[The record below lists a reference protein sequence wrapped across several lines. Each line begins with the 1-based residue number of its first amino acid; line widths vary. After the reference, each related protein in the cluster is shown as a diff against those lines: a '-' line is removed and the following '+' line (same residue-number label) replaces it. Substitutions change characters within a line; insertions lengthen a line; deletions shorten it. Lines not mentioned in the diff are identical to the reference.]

1 MFFSEYFN
9 SKAIKMFAA
18 SVCPH
23 STVTSVTESVTENS
37 IHNNSYRASVT
48 MLHCYTYF
56 EKKKNKT
63 KNYERNTI
71 VNKNT

>member
-1 MFFSEYFN
+1 
-9 SKAIKMFAA
+9 MFAA

-56 EKKKNKT
+56 EKKKKT
-63 KNYERNTI
+63 KQKIMRETL
-71 VNKNT
+71 

>member
-1 MFFSEYFN
+1 
-9 SKAIKMFAA
+9 MFAA

-23 STVTSVTESVTENS
+23 PTVTSVTENS

>member
-1 MFFSEYFN
+1 
-9 SKAIKMFAA
+9 MFAA
-18 SVCPH
+18 SLVTY
-23 STVTSVTESVTENS
+23 SSVTSVTESVTENS
-37 IHNNSYRASVT
+37 IYTNSYRASVT

>member
-1 MFFSEYFN
+1 
-9 SKAIKMFAA
+9 MFAA
-18 SVCPH
+18 SFVTY
-23 STVTSVTESVTENS
+23 SSVTSVTQSVTEYS

>member
-1 MFFSEYFN
+1 
-9 SKAIKMFAA
+9 MFA
-18 SVCPH
+18 SFSCPRY
-23 STVTSVTESVTENS
+23 SVTSVTESVTENS
-37 IHNNSYRASVT
+37 IHTNSYRASVT

-71 VNKNT
+71 VNKNA

>member
-1 MFFSEYFN
+1 
-9 SKAIKMFAA
+9 MFAA
-18 SVCPH
+18 SLVTY
-23 STVTSVTESVTENS
+23 SSVTSVTQSVTEYS
-37 IHNNSYRASVT
+37 IHNNSYKASVT

-56 EKKKNKT
+56 EKKQNKT

>member
-1 MFFSEYFN
+1 
-9 SKAIKMFAA
+9 MFAA

-23 STVTSVTESVTENS
+23 PTVTSVTESVTENS

-56 EKKKNKT
+56 EKKKKQNK
-63 KNYERNTI
+63 KL
-71 VNKNT
+71 

>member
-1 MFFSEYFN
+1 
-9 SKAIKMFAA
+9 MFAA
-18 SVCPH
+18 SLVTY
-23 STVTSVTESVTENS
+23 SSVTSVTQSVTEYS